1 MKKALVL
8 ASSRGIGRGI
18 ADSLS
23 ELDLNVIRISTNELD
38 TSNIDSVDKFI
49 EKQKKTDIL
58 VLNTG
63 GPPAQEFSEIT
74 KDDCDKYHNQL
85 FYSFFRILQKIEII
99 DNGFIFLITSFNVKE
114 PNPKLLL
121 SNAYRVAFI
130 SVLKCLSKDLAKRG
144 ITTIGIAPGP
154 IKTDRLNSLVADI
167 AQFESQLPLGR
178 AGETKEIGSFVK
190 SVVENNIKYLNGVT
204 INFDG
209 GLSNNLF

>member
-154 IKTDRLNSLVADI
+154 IKTDRLNSLVADM